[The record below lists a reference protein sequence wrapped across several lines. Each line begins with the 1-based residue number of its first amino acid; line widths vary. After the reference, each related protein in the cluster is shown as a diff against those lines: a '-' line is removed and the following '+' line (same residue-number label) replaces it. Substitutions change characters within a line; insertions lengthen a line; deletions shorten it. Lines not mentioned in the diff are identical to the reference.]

1 MFKVNS
7 LISYYLLIKTFSV
20 LRREST
26 KSLRT
31 DGTVKVS
38 MSQKIDFKFFLQIL
52 VDYLNIFNELF
63 DIGHVRIS

>member
-7 LISYYLLIKTFSV
+7 LILYYLLIKTFSV

-38 MSQKIDFKFFLQIL
+38 KSQKIDFFFFFTNLRR
-52 VDYLNIFNELF
+52 LF
-63 DIGHVRIS
+63 KRTV

>member
-7 LISYYLLIKTFSV
+7 LILYYLLIKTFSV

-38 MSQKIDFKFFLQIL
+38 MSQKIDFKFFFTNLSR
-52 VDYLNIFNELF
+52 LF
-63 DIGHVRIS
+63 KHFKRTV

>member
-7 LISYYLLIKTFSV
+7 LILYYLLIKTFSV

-38 MSQKIDFKFFLQIL
+38 ISQKIDFFFFLQIL
-52 VDYLNIFNELF
+52 EDYLNELF

>member
-7 LISYYLLIKTFSV
+7 LILYYLLIKTFSV

-38 MSQKIDFKFFLQIL
+38 MSQKIDFKFF
-52 VDYLNIFNELF
+52 YK
-63 DIGHVRIS
+63 SY

>member
-7 LISYYLLIKTFSV
+7 LILYYLLIKTFSV

-38 MSQKIDFKFFLQIL
+38 ISQKIDFKFYLQIL
-52 VDYLNIFNELF
+52 EDYLNILNELF
-63 DIGHVRIS
+63 NIGHIGIS

>member
-7 LISYYLLIKTFSV
+7 LILYYLLIKTFSV

-38 MSQKIDFKFFLQIL
+38 MSQKIDFKF
-52 VDYLNIFNELF
+52 LF
-63 DIGHVRIS
+63 TNLSRLFKHFKRTV